1 MRMMMNGEQV
11 DDLFG
16 RIGAFLTEH
25 RLSPEPAHYSFAY
38 LVLSDPQGPIAQA
51 VASITDGGIR
61 LSQQDI
67 ASMGGEAVA
76 GAPVAFD
83 AVVRSSA
90 AIEATIDP
98 TADGLIARTQMQVEG
113 FADTMRSM
121 HDEASGFGRDLAESA
136 AAIRQVGPAAGIDEI
151 ARLTGAM
158 IARVHSAEVRLANAT
173 READDLRIALDEA
186 RGSARQDP
194 LTGLPNR
201 RAFDEAFEAL
211 PVGAPVT
218 IAICDID
225 HFKRVNDDFGH
236 TVGDRVLKAIGQTL
250 AEACDGHLVTRYGG
264 EEFALLFRNG
274 DCAEVAV
281 ILSAALRAVAARRF
295 RSRDTNE
302 LIGSVTV
309 SAGLASGVGGRRKV
323 DLITRADAALYR
335 AKADGRDRV
344 ICAPDVGA

>member
-1 MRMMMNGEQV
+1 MLVDGGQV
-11 DDLFG
+11 VDLFS
-16 RIGAFLTEH
+16 RIGAFLAEH
-25 RLSPEPAHYSFAY
+25 HLSPEPAHYSFAY

-61 LSQQDI
+61 LTQHDI
-67 ASMGGEAVA
+67 AAMGGEAAA

-90 AIEATIDP
+90 AIDAGLDP
-98 TADGLIARTQMQVEG
+98 VADGLIARTQMQVEG

-121 HDEASGFGRDLAESA
+121 HDAASGFGRDLAESA
-136 AAIRQVGPAAGIDEI
+136 AAMRRAGPAAGIDEI

-158 IARVHSAEVRLANAT
+158 LARVHSTEVRLANAT
-173 READDLRIALDEA
+173 REAEDLRIALDEA

-201 RAFDEAFEAL
+201 RAFDEAFDAV
-211 PVGAPVT
+211 PAGTPMT

-250 AEACDGHLVTRYGG
+250 ADACDGHLVTRYGG

-274 DCAEVAV
+274 DCAAVAET
-281 ILSAALRAVAARRF
+281 LKTALRAVAARRF
-295 RSRDTNE
+295 RSRDTHE
-302 LIGSVTV
+302 LIGSVTI
-309 SAGLASGVGGRRKV
+309 SAGLASGIGGGRKV
-323 DLITRADAALYR
+323 ELITRADAALYR
-335 AKADGRDRV
+335 AKAEGRDRV
-344 ICAPDVGA
+344 VCAPEVGA